1 MDYKKSIISVYLVLI
16 VLTINAQVNMFNKWF
31 LPNGT
36 NPSGG
41 LDIVEN
47 DAGYVIIGFAPLAK
61 IVVSFIDSMGNFQ
74 YSKVYEHADF
84 FYHPERANNLNLLSI
99 GNGSLYGIMGE
110 SFDSVQTYYSTGI
123 VKFDN
128 NFDTVFT
135 KRFFVDTFYSSCAQ
149 SLGDDFGN
157 YVFAGY
163 NRINS
168 TSWDA
173 VLFSVDTIGNLLW
186 EKRYGGGGDEQ
197 TYLLLNAFN
206 GGYLIGGKSNSFGIN
221 SPYDNGEWYII
232 KTDSIGNFEWH
243 RHYGNSSF
251 DDGNIMSMC
260 YTNDSCYFLA
270 GAYTVEKYGAYTN
283 IMKSRLVKI
292 NQTGNIVWDKLFGY
306 KGRENSIFK
315 VFQLDNGDIITLSN
329 NDSLSQYCS
338 SINSIVHCLDYEGNV
353 KWRRKYNFIN
363 DTCSFW
369 SQASLF
375 KKTKDA
381 GYLFAGMGYNV
392 NMTPRQYTWVF
403 KTDSLGFD
411 GTFCCDDTTLNVSLI
426 TDTVCFS
433 DSVFVKF
440 RITGKSAP
448 YSLSLDNG
456 QNNINIFYPD
466 TYEDFTTDSLFIFPS
481 DYNTWHNYTATLTDA
496 WGNHITKDF
505 SVYIKNCGIGDVES
519 NDFNEKIKIY
529 PNPANDILNIELPNY
544 SENTLFVIID
554 SKGQN
559 VLSKLI
565 NPANSQINVKV
576 LQNGIYLVK
585 IFNNNFFLKTKLVIN
600 RAI

>member
-1 MDYKKSIISVYLVLI
+1 
-16 VLTINAQVNMFNKWF
+16 
-31 LPNGT
+31 
-36 NPSGG
+36 
-41 LDIVEN
+41 
-47 DAGYVIIGFAPLAK
+47 
-61 IVVSFIDSMGNFQ
+61 
-74 YSKVYEHADF
+74 
-84 FYHPERANNLNLLSI
+84 
-99 GNGSLYGIMGE
+99 
-110 SFDSVQTYYSTGI
+110 
-123 VKFDN
+123 
-128 NFDTVFT
+128 
-135 KRFFVDTFYSSCAQ
+135 
-149 SLGDDFGN
+149 
-157 YVFAGY
+157 
-163 NRINS
+163 
-168 TSWDA
+168 
-173 VLFSVDTIGNLLW
+173 
-186 EKRYGGGGDEQ
+186 
-197 TYLLLNAFN
+197 
-206 GGYLIGGKSNSFGIN
+206 
-221 SPYDNGEWYII
+221 
-232 KTDSIGNFEWH
+232 
-243 RHYGNSSF
+243 
-251 DDGNIMSMC
+251 
-260 YTNDSCYFLA
+260 
-270 GAYTVEKYGAYTN
+270 
-283 IMKSRLVKI
+283 MKSRLVKI